1 MAIHGIESSFLSKN
15 EILTIE
21 YQSDHLNKAFEDKSD
36 THVLPSSWLKSE
48 VSEKNSFTSH
58 CTLDIGIKYSDTM
71 W

>member
-48 VSEKNSFTSH
+48 VSEIFSSTSH
-58 CTLDIGIKYSDTM
+58 FTLDIGIK
-71 W
+71 